1 MHYRYFTL
9 EQRDHLEHAI
19 RDQVAAP
26 TELAAALE
34 RLHSPDY
41 GTCEACGVEM
51 QYSQMI
57 DAPRRRS
64 APPAARRCPRSS
76 R

>member
-9 EQRDHLEHAI
+9 EQRDHLEHVI
-19 RDQVAAP
+19 RDQVAAL

-51 QYSQMI
+51 PYSQMI
-57 DAPRRRS
+57 EA
-64 APPAARRCPRSS
+64 PAAKLCPGCRAKVS
-76 R
+76 

>member
-26 TELAAALE
+26 IELAAALE

-41 GTCEACGVEM
+41 GTCAACGMEMPYVEL
-51 QYSQMI
+51 I
-57 DAPRRRS
+57 EA
-64 APPAARRCPRSS
+64 PAATLCPACRAKVS
-76 R
+76 